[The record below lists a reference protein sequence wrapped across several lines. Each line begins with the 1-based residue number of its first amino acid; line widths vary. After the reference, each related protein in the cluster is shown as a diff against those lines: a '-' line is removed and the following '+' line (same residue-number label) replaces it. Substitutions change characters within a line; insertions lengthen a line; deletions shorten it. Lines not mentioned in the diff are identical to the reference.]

1 MTNQIDQI
9 AWSELNEDELKQL
22 IEKANG
28 ELERLKAERFEQV
41 QSQIKELSSSVGMT
55 PEEIV
60 MKMQRARR
68 PGRSGGSP
76 RSSKSQSGKTAAY
89 VNPENPNETWSGRG
103 KRPNWLVE
111 KLDNGAK
118 LEDFLA

>member
-1 MTNQIDQI
+1 MAMQIDQI
-9 AWSELNEDELKQL
+9 AWSELSEDELKQL
-22 IEKANG
+22 IDKAND

-60 MKMQRARR
+60 MKMQRSRR
-68 PGRSGGSP
+68 PGRSSGST
-76 RSSKSQSGKTAAY
+76 KSAAAKPGKAPAY

-118 LEDFLA
+118 LEDFLV